1 MLTTKKILVVD
12 DEPDISKLIKARIE
26 SAGYSVVTAF
36 DGAEALKTVKENMPD
51 LILLDV
57 MLPKMDGYQVC
68 RLLKFD
74 EKFKNIPIIMLTAR
88 AGESDKEKSVEAG
101 ADAYLTKPFQ
111 TEELLSKIS
120 SLLK

>member
-1 MLTTKKILVVD
+1 VTTKKILVVD
-12 DEPDISKLIKARIE
+12 DEPDISKLIKARME
-26 SAGYSVVTAF
+26 SAGYSVFTAF
-36 DGAEALKTVKENMPD
+36 DGAEALKAVKENMPD

-74 EKFKNIPIIMLTAR
+74 EKSKHIPIIMLTAR